1 MVFGSKVVKAGGAEP
16 DAFESQIGQAILE
29 LEMNSDL
36 KPQLRDLHITRARE
50 IEFNNKKAIVIY
62 VPVPKQKAFQK
73 VQTRLVRELEKKF
86 SGKHVVF
93 IGERRILPKP
103 MRGRRDPNKQKRPRS
118 RTLTAVYDAVLE
130 DLVFPA
136 EVVGKRIRVKLDGS
150 QLIKVHLDKNQQTTI
165 EHKVDTFTSVYK
177 KLTGRDVTFEFPE
190 NYL

>member
-1 MVFGSKVVKAGGAEP
+1 MIGAKIVKSGNAEP
-16 DAFESQIGQAILE
+16 DDFEKQIGQALLE

-36 KPQLRDLHITRARE
+36 KQQLRELYITRARE
-50 IEFNNKKAIVIY
+50 IEFGTKKAIVIY

-86 SGKHVVF
+86 SGRHVVF
-93 IGERRILPKP
+93 CAERKILPKP
-103 MRGRRDPNKQKRPRS
+103 RRGRPDPNKQKRPRS
-118 RTLTAVYDAVLE
+118 RTLTAVYDNILD

-136 EVVGKRIRVKLDGS
+136 EIVGKRIRVKLDGS

-165 EHKVDTFTSVYK
+165 EHKVDTFTAVYK

-190 NYL
+190 PYL